1 MTRQSARPRAGPPA
15 ARIAALRQQLAL
27 HDYRY
32 YVLDQPTI
40 SDAEYDGLMQELKAL
55 EAGHP

>member
-1 MTRQSARPRAGPPA
+1 VRLTA
-15 ARIAALRQQLAL
+15 ARRRAEQLYAAIRA

-40 SDAEYDGLMQELKAL
+40 SDAEYDRLF
-55 EAGHP
+55 